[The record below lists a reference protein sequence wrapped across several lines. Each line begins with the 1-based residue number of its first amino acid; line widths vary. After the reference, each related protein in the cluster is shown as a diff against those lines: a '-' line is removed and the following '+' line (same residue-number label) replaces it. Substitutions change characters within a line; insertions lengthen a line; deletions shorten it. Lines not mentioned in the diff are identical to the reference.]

1 MSASRSSSRELQSS
15 PRNCRRTS
23 TSKSGATRV
32 PEIAANPAAP
42 SPAFEESAPPVSGPL
57 ASPIL
62 ARGTQPITAQR
73 GTKLRARNWRAEG
86 LLRMFENVL
95 EVGENAAEL
104 IVYASLGKAARN
116 WDEACRIVNSLL
128 ELDEAETLILQ
139 TGAAVGIMSTK
150 RDSPMVLSAVNNT
163 VGNWATSDRFYER
176 YRAGQTIWGG
186 LTAAAWQ
193 YIGRQ
198 GVLQGTYELL
208 REVLVQH
215 YDARAEGR
223 WMLTAGLGGMGSAQ
237 PISARILGLSSLTVE
252 IDQVKIDRALAVG
265 GVDVLA
271 PSLDDA
277 LALLE
282 AARAEGIPA
291 AVALRANAA
300 AVFAELAARG
310 VVPDIVTDQ
319 TAAHDARYGYVPLEY
334 TLDEW
339 IAARE
344 SEPERVEALARA
356 SMAKQVEAM
365 LTLQERGSIA
375 FENGNNLRVKALE
388 HLGESETERV
398 NRIPGFMEAYLR
410 PLFAR
415 GIGPFRW
422 VCLSGDVEDQL
433 TMDALASS
441 LFPDRPE
448 VAEWLALA
456 GVHVP
461 QQGLPARSCWLGHGE
476 RSRLAQAANELVAD
490 GRLTAPV
497 LFSRDHLDSA
507 GMTHPRIGTEGM
519 RDGSDGV
526 TDWPLLD
533 AMLLSTAGA
542 DLVAIHSGGGGY
554 TGWMQSAGVSI
565 VADGKPETLERLRLA
580 LDLDTGLGVIRHAAA
595 GYEEAASAIA
605 RNGETGDAP
614 IAALGLAA
622 RGAPASAGPAAEE
635 AAAPAASTP
644 TDPEGNARA

>member
-1 MSASRSSSRELQSS
+1 MPEA
-15 PRNCRRTS
+15 
-23 TSKSGATRV
+23 ATT
-32 PEIAANPAAP
+32 PAAP
-42 SPAFEESAPPVSGPL
+42 TSGAAGATPPPASAPL

-62 ARGTQPITAQR
+62 ARGTQPIVAER
-73 GTKLRARNWRAEG
+73 GTKLRAKNWRAEG

-95 EVGENAAEL
+95 EVGENASEL

-150 RDSPMVLSAVNNT
+150 QDSPMVLSAVNNT

-237 PISARILGLSSLTVE
+237 PISARILGLSSLTIE

-265 GVDVLA
+265 GIDVLA
-271 PSLDDA
+271 PTLDDA
-277 LALLE
+277 LALIE

-300 AVFAELAARG
+300 AVFAELAELG
-310 VVPDIVTDQ
+310 ITPDIVTDQ

-339 IAARE
+339 VAARE
-344 SEPERVEALARA
+344 TEPERVEALARA
-356 SMAKQVEAM
+356 SMAEQVEAM

-448 VAEWLALA
+448 IAEWLALA

-476 RSRLAQAANELVAD
+476 RSRIAQAANELVAD

-565 VADGKPETLERLRLA
+565 VADGKAETRERLRLA
-580 LDLDTGLGVIRHAAA
+580 LDLDTGLGVLRHAAA
-595 GYEEAASAIA
+595 GYEEASVAIE
-605 RNGETGDAP
+605 RGGETGDAP
-614 IAALGLAA
+614 LAALGLAA
-622 RGAPASAGPAAEE
+622 RGASARSAASAD
-635 AAAPAASTP
+635 PAASAPSATSATP
-644 TDPEGNARA
+644 AISDPEEGNARA